1 MITATLQRYRAAYS
15 GLPREVWLLSIVL
28 FVNRAGT
35 MVLPFMTLY
44 LTSQLGMSEA
54 LAGRLIGV
62 YGVGAVC
69 GAYLG
74 GRLAGVLGPIRLQT
88 ICMFLSVPGFC
99 LLPVWKSWPAI
110 AASLFSLSVVA
121 EAVRPANATA
131 VTLFT
136 APEHRTRAFALQR
149 LAANL
154 GFSFGP
160 AVGGVLAT
168 IHFGLLFAVDAITTL
183 AAAAALLVF
192 FRMRATTQVA
202 SEEEHA
208 AAAGS
213 PLKDGPFVAML
224 LLLLANMTVFFQ
236 FGSTYP
242 LYLRDHFHLTKPA
255 IGLMFAVNTT
265 VIVAFEMLLL
275 DAIKHWSIVRT
286 IGWGCFLSCLGWGI
300 LPFGEMAAYAV
311 VAMLVVTMGEML
323 SFSMAAGFVANRCNR
338 GNESAYMGWYAVM
351 MATASVLGPTL
362 GGEIYSINREAV
374 WYVALVVG
382 VLVLV
387 GFQLLARAM
396 EPSEIANL
404 ETVDQD
410 LLGDLAEHATG
421 RPHIA
426 VAEAID
432 MPVETRVEQPF
443 TTVN

>member
-1 MITATLQRYRAAYS
+1 
-15 GLPREVWLLSIVL
+15 
-28 FVNRAGT
+28 

-54 LAGRLIGV
+54 LAGRLIGI
-62 YGVGAVC
+62 YGLGAVC

-74 GRLAGVLGPIRLQT
+74 GRLAGVMGPIRLQT
-88 ICMFLSVPGFC
+88 ICLFLSAPGFC
-99 LLPVWKSWPAI
+99 LLPVWESWPAI

-136 APEHRTRAFALQR
+136 KPEHRTRAFALQR

-160 AVGGVLAT
+160 AIGGVLAT
-168 IHFGLLFAVDAITTL
+168 MNYGLLFAVDALTTF
-183 AAAAALLVF
+183 AAAATLLVF
-192 FRMRATTQVA
+192 FRMRPTAHA
-202 SEEEHA
+202 ADEEEPA
-208 AAAGS
+208 VAPGS

-242 LYLRDHFHLTKPA
+242 LYLRDHFELTKPA

-265 VIVAFEMLLL
+265 VIVAVEMLLL
-275 DAIKHWSIVRT
+275 DAIKHWPIVRT

-300 LPFGEMAAYAV
+300 LPFGWTAAYAV
-311 VAMLVVTMGEML
+311 VAMLIVTMGEML

-362 GGEIYSINREAV
+362 GGEIYHTNREVV
-374 WYVALVVG
+374 WYAALVIG

-387 GFQLLARAM
+387 GFQILARAM
-396 EPSEIANL
+396 DPTEVADLEAVDQELLNDIAEFSAGQPLVEAAQPIVVADEAPSERQF
-404 ETVDQD
+404 T
-410 LLGDLAEHATG
+410 
-421 RPHIA
+421 A
-426 VAEAID
+426 V
-432 MPVETRVEQPF
+432 
-443 TTVN
+443 N